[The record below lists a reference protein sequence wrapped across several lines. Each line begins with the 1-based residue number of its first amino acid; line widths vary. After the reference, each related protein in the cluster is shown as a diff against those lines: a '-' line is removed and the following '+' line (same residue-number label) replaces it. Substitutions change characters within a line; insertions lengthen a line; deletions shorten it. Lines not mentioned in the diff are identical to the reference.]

1 MKIRYEF
8 ANGDVMEVEVEES
21 VGELILES
29 RRREASLARRE
40 RRYCNSLDRVND
52 KSSWMLGNDN
62 NPDHMLDQMFAL
74 LEEEERLA
82 ERKERLYKAIEKL
95 TPRQTELIEA
105 MLKNN
110 ATQSDFAESKGIARS
125 TVSEHF
131 VKAKEKIKKY
141 F

>member
-8 ANGDVMEVEVEES
+8 ANGDVMEVEVDES

-29 RRREASLARRE
+29 RRREASLARQE
-40 RRYCNSLDRVND
+40 RRHCNSLDRVND
-52 KSSWMLGNDN
+52 KSSWMLGNEN
-62 NPDHMLDQMFAL
+62 NPDYMLDQLFAL

-95 TPRQTELIEA
+95 TPRQTELIET
-105 MLKNN
+105 MIKNN
-110 ATQSDFAESKGIARS
+110 TTQSEFAESRGLSRS